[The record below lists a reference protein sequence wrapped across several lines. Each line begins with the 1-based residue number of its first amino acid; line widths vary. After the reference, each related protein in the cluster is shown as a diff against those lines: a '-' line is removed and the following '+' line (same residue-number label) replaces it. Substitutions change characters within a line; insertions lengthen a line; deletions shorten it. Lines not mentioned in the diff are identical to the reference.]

1 MNQSSHGRA
10 PIATLEAK
18 AGPSEPD
25 DNGKENELGPHWTTA
40 LGPKNGPLCTMC
52 DKMPATRHHQV
63 YGIICISCKRMIES
77 NLLSWYWGMLG
88 GPNHIVVNRE
98 IMRLIADFI
107 WGEGAYTFCY
117 WG

>member
-1 MNQSSHGRA
+1 M
-10 PIATLEAK
+10 
-18 AGPSEPD
+18 
-25 DNGKENELGPHWTTA
+25 
-40 LGPKNGPLCTMC
+40 M
-52 DKMPATRHHQV
+52 
-63 YGIICISCKRMIES
+63 CISCKRMIES

-117 WG
+117 CGLCEDDWLLNGRVCYGD